1 MYQEHKEDSRVQTM
15 IVKINNIRNTIKSLE
30 ESLMIT
36 RSLEAERWLR
46 YSNLKG
52 KSKIMMDD
60 LRKANKR
67 NKNMLNLFRQSVTD
81 IRLGSDITL
90 PDSLKKEVQ
99 RSWHQKYDALLTRNE
114 QLKRELNSQ
123 NLLLKEKT
131 QEISSLQQKL
141 LTLGDRLVE
150 RNESVES
157 ICKKYL
163 TLKRRKDEQ
172 EILLRG
178 SIETLQDTLRKS
190 NDGAFKKDSEI
201 SSILSKD
208 ALSAREIRRSDG
220 LVYENSFLRVLLQKA
235 KRSYKT
241 SGNSSVISFD

>member
-15 IVKINNIRNTIKSLE
+15 IVKINNIRSTIKSLE

-46 YSNLKG
+46 YSNLKA

-114 QLKRELNSQ
+114 QLKRELNSR

-201 SSILSKD
+201 SSIVSKD

-220 LVYENSFLRVLLQKA
+220 LVYENSFFKSSSAESETQLQ
-235 KRSYKT
+235 
-241 SGNSSVISFD
+241 N

>member
-1 MYQEHKEDSRVQTM
+1 MYQERKEDSRVQTM
-15 IVKINNIRNTIKSLE
+15 IVKINNIRSTIKSLE

-52 KSKIMMDD
+52 KNKIMMDD

-114 QLKRELNSQ
+114 QLKRELNSR

-190 NDGAFKKDSEI
+190 NDGAFEKDSEI
-201 SSILSKD
+201 SSILGKD
-208 ALSAREIRRSDG
+208 ALSGREIRRSDG
-220 LVYENSFLRVLLQKA
+220 LAYENSFLRVLLQKA

-241 SGNSSVISFD
+241 SGNSSAISFD

>member
-1 MYQEHKEDSRVQTM
+1 MYQERKEDSRVQAM

-52 KSKIMMDD
+52 KNKIMMDD

-81 IRLGSDITL
+81 IRLGNDITL

-114 QLKRELNSQ
+114 QLKRELNSR

-190 NDGAFKKDSEI
+190 NDGAFEKDSEI
-201 SSILSKD
+201 SSILGKD

-220 LVYENSFLRVLLQKA
+220 LAYENSFLRVLLQKA

-241 SGNSSVISFD
+241 SGNSSAISFD

>member
-1 MYQEHKEDSRVQTM
+1 MYQEHKEDSRVQTT

-46 YSNLKG
+46 YSNLKAEN
-52 KSKIMMDD
+52 KIMMDD

-114 QLKRELNSQ
+114 QLKRELNSR

-190 NDGAFKKDSEI
+190 NDGAFKNDSEI
-201 SSILSKD
+201 SSILGKD

-220 LVYENSFLRVLLQKA
+220 LAYENSFLRVLLQKA

-241 SGNSSVISFD
+241 SGNSSAISFD

>member
-30 ESLMIT
+30 ESLVIT

-46 YSNLKG
+46 YSNLKAE
-52 KSKIMMDD
+52 KKIMMDD

-114 QLKRELNSQ
+114 QLKRELNSR

-190 NDGAFKKDSEI
+190 NDGAFKNDSEI
-201 SSILSKD
+201 SSILGKD

-220 LVYENSFLRVLLQKA
+220 LAYENSFLRVLLQKA

-241 SGNSSVISFD
+241 SGNSSAISFD

>member
-15 IVKINNIRNTIKSLE
+15 IVKINNIGNTVKSLE

-46 YSNLKG
+46 YSNLKA
-52 KSKIMMDD
+52 KNKIMMDD

-114 QLKRELNSQ
+114 QLKRELNSR

-220 LVYENSFLRVLLQKA
+220 LAYENSFLRVLLQKA
-235 KRSYKT
+235 KRNYKT
-241 SGNSSVISFD
+241 SGNSSTISFD